1 MTMRKVYL
9 LTLFLTSVIL
19 AFGQTSSNKEKL
31 FIPNGKVALIGYGS
45 LMSVAS
51 MERTLGHTYT
61 DKFIPIH
68 INGYERVWNFA
79 VPNNGTRGPNLF
91 YYVMAGDTIF
101 PKNVM
106 ALNIQ
111 ENRSKSMN
119 ACLFI
124 IDTLELKMFDARE
137 FGYTRIKLNDKIKEF
152 EMVNGDVYAYQAL
165 PAFTIKVTDNP
176 KDNVIS
182 RAYIKTVEEDGL
194 LALGEQFREEYY
206 ASTLPYSPKILMT
219 RNSKSI
225 KK

>member
-1 MTMRKVYL
+1 M
-9 LTLFLTSVIL
+9 
-19 AFGQTSSNKEKL
+19 
-31 FIPNGKVALIGYGS
+31 
-45 LMSVAS
+45 
-51 MERTLGHTYT
+51 
-61 DKFIPIH
+61 PI
-68 INGYERVWNFA
+68 
-79 VPNNGTRGPNLF
+79 
-91 YYVMAGDTIF
+91 
-101 PKNVM
+101 
-106 ALNIQ
+106 
-111 ENRSKSMN
+111 
-119 ACLFI
+119 I

-219 RNSKSI
+219 RNSKPI

>member
-45 LMSVAS
+45 LMSVPS

-137 FGYTRIKLNDKIKEF
+137 FGYTRIKLNDKIKEL

-219 RNSKSI
+219 RNSKPI

>member
-19 AFGQTSSNKEKL
+19 AFGQTSSNKERL

-91 YYVMAGDTIF
+91 
-101 PKNVM
+101 
-106 ALNIQ
+106 L
-111 ENRSKSMN
+111 
-119 ACLFI
+119 C
-124 IDTLELKMFDARE
+124 
-137 FGYTRIKLNDKIKEF
+137 
-152 EMVNGDVYAYQAL
+152 NG
-165 PAFTIKVTDNP
+165 
-176 KDNVIS
+176 
-182 RAYIKTVEEDGL
+182 R
-194 LALGEQFREEYY
+194 
-206 ASTLPYSPKILMT
+206 
-219 RNSKSI
+219 
-225 KK
+225 

>member
-9 LTLFLTSVIL
+9 LTLFLTCVIL
-19 AFGQTSSNKEKL
+19 AFGQTSSNKERL

-106 ALNIQ
+106 A
-111 ENRSKSMN
+111 
-119 ACLFI
+119 
-124 IDTLELKMFDARE
+124 
-137 FGYTRIKLNDKIKEF
+137 
-152 EMVNGDVYAYQAL
+152 
-165 PAFTIKVTDNP
+165 
-176 KDNVIS
+176 
-182 RAYIKTVEEDGL
+182 
-194 LALGEQFREEYY
+194 
-206 ASTLPYSPKILMT
+206 
-219 RNSKSI
+219 
-225 KK
+225 